1 MSLANLRL
9 TPRRYAAVAAL
20 VAVAALNAMP
30 ATAQDDPKTLAVL
43 QALKERY
50 PKTEFSR
57 IRAAEIPGLYE
68 VSMGKNVAY
77 FEASGRYALFGH
89 LYDMNSQVDLTAQ
102 REQSLQVINV
112 DMLPVADAI
121 KTVRGKGSRAL
132 YVFSDPDCPFCH
144 QLEASLKGLDD
155 VTIYTFLY
163 PLEGLHPD
171 AKKKSAAIWCA
182 KDRAGAWDAWMGAK
196 VLPAPRSCATP
207 VERNLAL
214 GAKLGVEGTPTIFAA
229 DGRKL
234 VGAASTQRI
243 DAFLSGGQSAAA
255 R

>member
-1 MSLANLRL
+1 MPLAKIRY
-9 TPRRYAAVAAL
+9 TMRRNAAAAALATVAAL
-20 VAVAALNAMP
+20 SAVP
-30 ATAQDDPKTLAVL
+30 ASAQNDPKALAVL

-50 PKTEFSR
+50 PKTEFSQ

-89 LYDMNSQVDLTAQ
+89 LYDMSSQVDLTAQ
-102 REQSLQVINV
+102 REQSLQKINIGA
-112 DMLPVADAI
+112 LPVADAI

-144 QLEASLKGLDD
+144 QLEASLKGMDD

-171 AKKKSAAIWCA
+171 AKKKAAAIWCA
-182 KDRAGAWDAWMGAK
+182 KDRSAAWDTWMGTK
-196 VLPAPRSCATP
+196 VLPALGSCATP
-207 VERNLAL
+207 IERNLAL
-214 GAKLGVEGTPTIFAA
+214 AAKLGVEGTPTMFAA

-234 VGAASTQRI
+234 VGAASLERI
-243 DAFLSGGQSAAA
+243 DAFLSGGQPTAA

>member
-1 MSLANLRL
+1 MSLA
-9 TPRRYAAVAAL
+9 TIQHSARRYAAVAAL
-20 VAVAALNAMP
+20 AAIATLSATP
-30 ATAQDDPKTLAVL
+30 ASAQDDPKAMAVL

-50 PKTEFSR
+50 PKTEFSQ

-77 FEASGRYALFGH
+77 FEENGRYALFGH
-89 LYDMNSQVDLTAQ
+89 LYDMSSQVDLTAQ
-102 REQSLQVINV
+102 RVQSLQKV
-112 DMLPVADAI
+112 DIGTLPVADAI

-144 QLEASLKGLDD
+144 QLEASLKRLDD

-182 KDRAGAWDAWMGAK
+182 KDRSAAWTAWMVAK
-196 VLPAPRSCATP
+196 VLPAPGSCATP
-207 VERNLAL
+207 VDRNLAL
-214 GAKLGVEGTPTIFAA
+214 AARLGVEGTPTMFAA

-234 VGAASTQRI
+234 VGAASLERI
-243 DAFLSGGQSAAA
+243 EGFLSGGVSTAA